1 MRIWLILL
9 SGLFLGII
17 FTLVINIFYLSKHDT
32 VQFDK
37 NIYEDGDKEE
47 DEINRVVI
55 HNNKM
60 SIKMDKED
68 IESSGIKFNS
78 FDMKM
83 VANNESI
90 RALSIPNISFIEMVN
105 EYDELNIKLQIMKE
119 DLNYIK
125 SKFDRLNELYNA
137 QGSVA
142 LKDIEKVQHKI

>member
-1 MRIWLILL
+1 M
-9 SGLFLGII
+9 
-17 FTLVINIFYLSKHDT
+17 SKHDT

-83 VANNESI
+83 IANNESI

-105 EYDELNIKLQIMKE
+105 EYDELNIKLQIMNE
-119 DLNYIK
+119 ELNYIK
-125 SKFDRLNELYNA
+125 LKFDRLNEL
-137 QGSVA
+137 
-142 LKDIEKVQHKI
+142 